1 MYEDLT
7 LNKIFKILGLSLVFY
22 WMMPK
27 KCEKRTIKS
36 RAFVPLST
44 QMVQNGG
51 GSQDVNVVVHYEMY
65 DGLPLTAKWIEAS
78 VCVY

>member
-1 MYEDLT
+1 
-7 LNKIFKILGLSLVFY
+7 
-22 WMMPK
+22 
-27 KCEKRTIKS
+27 
-36 RAFVPLST
+36 
-44 QMVQNGG
+44 MVQNGG